1 MTTLKKTSI
10 QIPIEMLIEIKT
22 MALKEGTSQN
32 TIINNLIAKGM
43 GKTNENEKIPAK
55 LINDRLPKV
64 KSSKKYG
71 SLKDMAGI
79 IKLDHETDSVKLKN
93 SIYTDKAGF

>member
-1 MTTLKKTSI
+1 MIDVKRTTI
-10 QIPIEMLIEIKT
+10 QIPRDMLIEIKA
-22 MALKEGTSQN
+22 MAVKQGTTQN

-43 GKTNENEKIPAK
+43 GKTGKRKIKAK